1 MAPTSFSLSP
11 SSGAGLPFTSWNWVI
26 RTFPCGKCAKISNC
40 PPIARMKSASV
51 LTYIS
56 ARRSSFEMADC
67 RTGRILDRGSLMV
80 MRATLNSLSAISSRN
95 LASFSSLRAR
105 DAGDIFASSPEN
117 FLAIFPY
124 LFLPQLFDVLIVQ
137 PVCYRDEHVVPS
149 VVARLVA
156 TDEQQCNPA
165 RVERVQHAIWLPAV
179 LDAQLAH
186 VVVL

>member
-1 MAPTSFSLSP
+1 
-11 SSGAGLPFTSWNWVI
+11 
-26 RTFPCGKCAKISNC
+26 
-40 PPIARMKSASV
+40 
-51 LTYIS
+51 
-56 ARRSSFEMADC
+56 
-67 RTGRILDRGSLMV
+67 MV
-80 MRATLNSLSAISSRN
+80 RATLNSLSAISSRN

-186 VVVL
+186 VVVLGLCDAGAIREPKPHGMLLQQLHAGAHIFLFFRREAVPPIAEFIGELDLTFHIRIIT